1 MQLYSEHGKQN
12 IFSEHE
18 LGKLLFVEEEKQVT
32 SLTAVTEVFYN
43 IFGQT
48 NTSKEKLLFGHQN
61 NKERTM
67 P

>member
-48 NTSKEKLLFGHQN
+48 NTRQEKLLFGHQN

>member
-1 MQLYSEHGKQN
+1 MQLYSEDGKQN
-12 IFSEHE
+12 IFCEYE

-48 NTSKEKLLFGHQN
+48 NTSQEKLHFGHQN